1 MAMNVFRTPAHAAP
15 RAGTFVVASLLLALS
30 LPLAAAAQTVLVSS
44 NFDTDT
50 EGWQGVDFFFGTP
63 SAINPFWT
71 NSHGGSLFAISP
83 TQSTGFAAP
92 GYFLQAGQHALG
104 GMLQFEMEIFLPY
117 SGSVDLV
124 RLGGAGVELVWRDQV
139 SDFPSQ
145 EFRVPLLASPG
156 WWTVGPTPFSP
167 RTPTTEAEFGLV
179 MNNLSRLHI
188 SHGWEPFE
196 GVATYFEGAR
206 LVSAVPE
213 PATALLL
220 ASGALALVARR
231 PARRQPAGADA
242 G

>member
-1 MAMNVFRTPAHAAP
+1 MANIVFRTPAQAAP

-30 LPLAAAAQTVLVSS
+30 LPLAATAQTVLASS
-44 NFDTDT
+44 SFDTDT
-50 EGWQGVDFFFGTP
+50 EGWHGVDFFFGTP
-63 SAINPFWT
+63 VMVNPFQT
-71 NSHGGSLFAISP
+71 SSYGGSLFGFAP
-83 TQSTGFAAP
+83 QDSTGFAAP
-92 GYFLQAGQHALG
+92 GYFVQAGPQALG
-104 GMLQFEMEIFLPY
+104 GMLQFEMLTLNNY

-139 SDFPSQ
+139 AGIESLQ
-145 EFRVPLLASPG
+145 FRVPLKASAG

-188 SHGWEPFE
+188 SHGWEPDE
-196 GVATYFEGAR
+196 VVITYLQGAR

-220 ASGALALVARR
+220 ALGALALVARR
-231 PARRQPAGADA
+231 AARRQPAVG
-242 G
+242 